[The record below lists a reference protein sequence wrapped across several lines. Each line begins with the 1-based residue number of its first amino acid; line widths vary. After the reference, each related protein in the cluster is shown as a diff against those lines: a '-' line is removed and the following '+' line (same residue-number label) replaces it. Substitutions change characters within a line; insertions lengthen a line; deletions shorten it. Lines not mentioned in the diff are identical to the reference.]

1 MLFLICDNLM
11 VPFTKELFEVYKPS
25 SRARVDKR
33 TSITDALALYKKP
46 PLFNDG
52 WLLTFD
58 AKPKVSFVT
67 RMEKEASNN
76 RLVIFAKNVTDLQ
89 EMAVEF
95 EDLKPTVIDNSK
107 VEDHEIR
114 KWIEEE
120 LKCPSTITD
129 AILKRTHGRLRDTM
143 NAVQTLSVFDN
154 VTLSDVYKHVLY
166 SRNISVNDVVDW
178 LLGVQKSSISQRDI
192 MQFIDDFRYAQFW
205 LLTTLISSLEIYRK
219 VFMYAC
225 AGELNLTNYEQ
236 FCEITDDKEI
246 KAVPKYRIKKILSV
260 FGEVSLEYVV
270 FIQAKL
276 TKLSKKDKLALF
288 RLSQLIR
295 LGGNL

>member
-1 MLFLICDNLM
+1 
-11 VPFTKELFEVYKPS
+11 
-25 SRARVDKR
+25 
-33 TSITDALALYKKP
+33 
-46 PLFNDG
+46 
-52 WLLTFD
+52 
-58 AKPKVSFVT
+58 
-67 RMEKEASNN
+67 
-76 RLVIFAKNVTDLQ
+76 
-89 EMAVEF
+89 
-95 EDLKPTVIDNSK
+95 
-107 VEDHEIR
+107 
-114 KWIEEE
+114 
-120 LKCPSTITD
+120 
-129 AILKRTHGRLRDTM
+129 M

-192 MQFIDDFRYAQFW
+192 MQFIDDFRYAQSW